1 MSMSHQDPT
10 YGKSYSDQDSCD
22 SVTSNLVKEVA
33 IYTAIFADY
42 DNLKEPDN
50 PILNADLYCFTDN
63 PNLTSNFFNVI
74 HVSLPLPDPV
84 RSARKYKILGH
95 PIVNKYHYSI
105 WFDAAFRLKF
115 TDALEVIRKCLPEE
129 NDYLAAVKNAK
140 KNCIYQEY
148 EYIKTVNNKPRFLDH
163 QYIMDRQIET
173 YRQEGYPEN
182 NGLISSGFLIKNNRS
197 KDLQELMQAWWQEI
211 EKFSRRDQLSFN
223 YVVWKLQKKY
233 RALDI
238 NIWDNEFVK
247 WDPHLA
253 LPPAPI

>member
-1 MSMSHQDPT
+1 MLKIIAFFARGLRHKNTTNNKLFTQKDYFYSVND
-10 YGKSYSDQDSCD
+10 SDQA
-22 SVTSNLVKEVA
+22 VNKVA
-33 IYTAIFADY
+33 VYTAIFGNY

-129 NDYLAAVKNAK
+129 NEYLAAVKNAEK
-140 KNCIYQEY
+140 IVF
-148 EYIKTVNNKPRFLDH
+148 IKSMSIL
-163 QYIMDRQIET
+163 
-173 YRQEGYPEN
+173 
-182 NGLISSGFLIKNNRS
+182 
-197 KDLQELMQAWWQEI
+197 
-211 EKFSRRDQLSFN
+211 
-223 YVVWKLQKKY
+223 KL
-233 RALDI
+233 
-238 NIWDNEFVK
+238 
-247 WDPHLA
+247 
-253 LPPAPI
+253 